1 MTKPQLAVKLAEA
14 AAIAEGYTNPHNRPW
29 RDRNPG
35 DLDAGAQGSPTDGL
49 LIVYPTQSF
58 GWAAAENL
66 WAKIINGLIPAYR
79 NATTIAQIAAVY
91 TGQDN
96 AQAWAAVVATY
107 LGTTPNNTLESL
119 LT

>member
-1 MTKPQLAVKLAEA
+1 MTKAQLAAKLAEA

-35 DLDAGAQGSPTDGL
+35 DLEAGPQGSPTDGL
-49 LIVYPTQSF
+49 LTVYPTQSL

-66 WAKIINGLIPAYR
+66 WAKIINRLIPAYN
-79 NATTIAQIAAVY
+79 NATTIAQIAAIY
-91 TGQDN
+91 TGEDN
-96 AQAWAAVVATY
+96 AAGWAAVVAIY
-107 LGTTPNNTLESL
+107 LGTTTNATLESL